1 MLAKQNK
8 LIFNAGHGLDY
19 NNVYDICDIQN
30 LNELNIGFSIIAQAV
45 FDGLEKAVI
54 DMKKIL
60 LKY

>member
-1 MLAKQNK
+1 MQGTALITTMFMIFVSIFLAELGDN
-8 LIFNAGHGLDY
+8 I
-19 NNVYDICDIQN
+19 
-30 LNELNIGFSIIAQAV
+30 NELNIGFSIIAQAV

>member
-1 MLAKQNK
+1 MSSIEKN
-8 LIFNAGHGLDY
+8 I
-19 NNVYDICDIQN
+19 
-30 LNELNIGFSIIAQAV
+30 NELNIGFSIIAQAV